1 MSNKHISMSKLKS
14 IIQKLSKG
22 ASLRSISSQFKIS
35 RNTISLYKRKIEVL
49 GIDYQEIL
57 SLSEDEIC
65 NLLQVTISQ
74 RLEDDERYLDLMK
87 RLSSYKKELQSPGVT
102 RLRLWQEYKFER
114 DDGYQYSKFCH
125 YLNKY
130 LKSKDL
136 TMVLQHQYGDVLELD
151 FAGKKLEYVDFKTG
165 EVIPVPVLVS
175 VLSAS
180 VYPYIEAL
188 PNAKQEHVYAGLSR
202 ALRYFGGVPKR
213 ILSDN
218 MKQYVEKPSRYEPT
232 FNSVAEEWE
241 AHYGTHLIAA
251 RVRKPKDKA
260 TVENSVYQTY
270 INVFAALRHQVF
282 YSLEEL
288 NIAIME
294 QVKLFVKKPFQK
306 RKGCRL
312 EDFTL
317 NELPHLEP
325 LPSTDYEYKHSVK
338 SKVQKN
344 YHICLGED
352 LHYYSVPYQHVGNGV
367 KVVYDT
373 KEVCIYYGYKQI
385 AVHKRNYRQNGYST
399 FREHMPERH
408 QRYQEQQGW
417 DSNYFLSIMSKIG
430 DNATQVTQMIL
441 SSRQYV
447 QHSYKACCG
456 LISLSKQYGH
466 ERFENACKRALTGP
480 KVTYG
485 IIENI
490 LLKNLDL
497 QTTIPLEQEYIPIHE
512 NVRGK
517 SFYA

>member
-22 ASLRSISSQFKIS
+22 VSLRSISSQFKIS
-35 RNTISLYKRKIEVL
+35 RNTISLYKRKIEAL
-49 GIDYQEIL
+49 GMDYQEIL

-87 RLSSYKKELQSPGVT
+87 RLSSYKEELKRPGVT
-102 RLRLWQEYKFER
+102 RLRLWQEYKLER

-136 TMVLQHQYGDVLELD
+136 TMVLQHQYGDVLEVD

-165 EVIPVPVLVS
+165 EVIQVPVLVS

-213 ILSDN
+213 VLSDN

-232 FNSVAEEWE
+232 FNAVAEEWE

-270 INVFAALRHQVF
+270 INVFAALRNQVF

-288 NIAIME
+288 NIAVME

-312 EDFTL
+312 EDFIQ
-317 NELPHLEP
+317 NEHPHLGA

-352 LHYYSVPYQHVGNGV
+352 FHYYSVPYQHVGNEV

-373 KEVCIYYGYKQI
+373 QEVCIYLGYTQI
-385 AVHKRNYRQNGYST
+385 AVHKRDYHQNGYTT

-408 QRYQEQQGW
+408 QRYLEQQGW
-417 DSNYFLSIMSKIG
+417 DSDYFLAVMSKIG
-430 DNATQVTQMIL
+430 NSATQVTQIIL
-441 SSRQYV
+441 SSRQYA

-456 LISLSKQYGH
+456 LISLSKRYGN
-466 ERFENACKRALTGP
+466 ERFENACTRALTGP

-490 LLKNLDL
+490 LQKNLDL
-497 QTTIPLEQEYIPIHE
+497 QTTIPIEQEYIPHHE

-517 SFYA
+517 TFYA